1 MLKPKGNK
9 SGAHSG
15 KQSSTGPASKNEGSS
30 VLGPLL
36 PESNPLTGTK
46 KMSEDLQTRM
56 DVSSLQVQPG
66 DEEESRDEISGTD
79 NIFEKRS
86 SISSGSSQGG
96 ARGVRVLS
104 TLASP
109 RAGNH

>member
-96 ARGVRVLS
+96 ARDVRS
-104 TLASP
+104 QARGQEIT
-109 RAGNH
+109 N